1 MSVLF
6 NENVKDSLVK
16 GVQLMS
22 KAVGT
27 TFGPDGKNVIIKHQ
41 GGIHITKDGATVA
54 QYVSDDDPVA
64 QMAIDVVREVATK
77 TAKDV
82 GDGTTTSVILTDSIV
97 QILKDST
104 ENPIS
109 IQRGLQQD
117 CKKVIEY
124 LESNKKDINT
134 FDDIKNQLNGK
145 LESYKLPVHYEW
157 IDEIPKTQNGKI
169 QRGLLK

>member
-16 GVQLMS
+16 GVQLMA

-82 GDGTTTSVILTDSIV
+82 GDGPQPLYSKILTPNGWV
-97 QILKDST
+97 EMGNLKV
-104 ENPIS
+104 
-109 IQRGLQQD
+109 G
-117 CKKVIEY
+117 
-124 LESNKKDINT
+124 
-134 FDDIKNQLNGK
+134 
-145 LESYKLPVHYEW
+145 
-157 IDEIPKTQNGKI
+157 DEICGTDMTIQKI
-169 QRGLLK
+169 LGIFLQ